1 MLNDNTKAKLLAA
14 SGPPTDLAK
23 FGESLG
29 VVEVERKELK
39 VDGMVLPKGAGYKI
53 ILHSKKAAVR
63 SRFSWAHEI
72 GHIIVQ
78 SGSLAK
84 PQFRGAP
91 LSHKQLE
98 RLCDSIA
105 AEILMP
111 EEQFRE
117 HMDQQHLGLA
127 AVQSL
132 ASIFE
137 SSVLSTAIRFTDF
150 LPFPAVLSK
159 WSVNSNQPT
168 HSWLHANNRCRP
180 NRYGI
185 PKGIRAKDVSEPG
198 PLQALKI
205 SGVVRTEE
213 YLTCTQRSVGGERQR
228 LMKFPTESLKIG
240 YGENRYVLSLSR
252 PGETYVPAPW

>member
-1 MLNDNTKAKLLAA
+1 MLNKKTKELLQAA
-14 SGPPTDLAK
+14 YGPPTDLEK
-23 FGESLG
+23 FGELMG
-29 VVEVERKELK
+29 VVEIERKQLK

-53 ILHSKKAAVR
+53 ILNANKDR
-63 SRFSWAHEI
+63 SSFSLAHEI

-84 PQFRGAP
+84 PQSRGAP
-91 LSHKQLE
+91 LSHKDLE
-98 RLCDSIA
+98 KRCDRIA

-252 PGETYVPAPW
+252 PGETDVPAPW

>member
-1 MLNDNTKAKLLAA
+1 M
-14 SGPPTDLAK
+14 
-23 FGESLG
+23 
-29 VVEVERKELK
+29 
-39 VDGMVLPKGAGYKI
+39 DGMVLAKGRGVQDYPE
-53 ILHSKKAAVR
+53 HSKKAAVR

-98 RLCDSIA
+98 SGYATSIA

-213 YLTCTQRSVGGERQR
+213 YLMCTQRSVGGERQR
-228 LMKFPTESLKIG
+228 WMKFPTESLAIG
-240 YGENRYVLSLSR
+240 PQGNKYVLSLSYV
-252 PGETYVPAPW
+252 GEADRSTTN

>member
-1 MLNDNTKAKLLAA
+1 MLNKNTKELLRAA
-14 SGPPTDLAK
+14 SGPPTDLTK

-29 VVEVERKELK
+29 VVEVEWKELK
-39 VDGMVLPKGAGYKI
+39 VDGMVLPKGSGYKV
-53 ILHSKKAAVR
+53 ILNTNKGVR
-63 SRFSWAHEI
+63 SRFSWAHEL

-84 PQFRGAP
+84 PQFRGSP
-91 LSHKQLE
+91 PSHRQLE
-98 RLCDSIA
+98 KECDKIA

-111 EEQFRE
+111 AEQFRE
-117 HMDQQHLGLA
+117 HMEQQNLGLA
-127 AVQSL
+127 AVPSL

-159 WSVNSNQPT
+159 WSVNSNQPI

-185 PKGIRAKDVSEPG
+185 PKGIRAKDVSELG
-198 PLQALKI
+198 SLQALKT

-213 YLTCTQRSVGGERQR
+213 YLMCTQRSVGGERQR
-228 LMKFPTESLKIG
+228 WMKFPTESLAIG
-240 YGENRYVLSLSR
+240 PQGNKYVLSLSYV
-252 PGETYVPAPW
+252 GEADRSTTN